1 MKMLVTAEQINRGIN
16 LFIEKDLIQTRR
28 ISRNTIFL

>member
-1 MKMLVTAEQINRGIN
+1 MLVTAEQINKGIN